1 MFGQTATARLLLD
14 RGAQVDEATLGG
26 MTPLMA
32 ACSNCHIGAARL
44 LLERGAD
51 MNLADFVGLTPHDL
65 ARNHGHAALAAWLA
79 RIRTVGWTRH
89 LSEPRYMLVVLR
101 ELAASARAQREHAS
115 HGKERVLDLLFPSD
129 QPNKPDQPRL
139 PDDVFSLVVRFYW
152 CGETV
157 VGAGPSAARRQGRPR
172 PHPAPAAAPHPRALH
187 ERLLPLRQHRHR
199 LGLIVCP
206 RARTV
211 LSHVCL

>member
-1 MFGQTATARLLLD
+1 VFGQTATARLLLD

-152 CGETV
+152 CGELSLAPV
-157 VGAGPSAARRQGRPR
+157 RAPPAARAAPTPPQPQRPIQGRYTSDYSR
-172 PHPAPAAAPHPRALH
+172 FDN
-187 ERLLPLRQHRHR
+187 
-199 LGLIVCP
+199 ID
-206 RARTV
+206 TD
-211 LSHVCL
+211 SD